1 MTPLEWAT
9 FVLVVMLILLL
20 IALGVMMVVL
30 AIKARQ
36 VGQKVDRILENV
48 EETTSN
54 IKAPVKLIS
63 SGLLGLV
70 VKNTISKVAKKII
83 NKR

>member
-9 FVLVVMLILLL
+9 FVLVLMLIILL

-63 SGLLGLV
+63 SGLLGLI